1 MQQVTIG
8 IDIGG
13 TNTVFGIIDQT
24 GNILGRGRIPTTG
37 HLQIETYLEA
47 LAMAINTCLEGV
59 NKDIE
64 LMGIGIGAPNGNYY
78 EGAIKFAPNLVW
90 KGIIPLKQLVEK
102 HFPNTTIVVDNDAN
116 AAAIGEMI
124 YGAAKGMKDFIL
136 ITLGTGVGS
145 GIVVDGKLVH
155 GHDGFAGEL
164 GHTVVTPEGRLCTCG
179 RKGCLEAYA
188 AARGVVQT
196 ARELVAQAGF
206 AGLLG
211 DIEKITPKDIFEAA
225 QQGDVIALQ
234 TFRETGK
241 ALGRKLSDAICYTSP
256 QAIFI
261 LGGIASAG
269 TYLFEPTQYYIDK
282 FTLNLFNGKVQLL
295 PSGLDAGNAA
305 ILGAGALVWQ
315 ELNINA

>member
-13 TNTVFGIIDQT
+13 TNTVFGIIDAQ
-24 GNILGRGRIPTTG
+24 GKILSRGRIPTTG
-37 HLQIETYLEA
+37 HPQIATYLEA
-47 LAMAINTCLEGV
+47 LAQAVRTCLESLREPV
-59 NKDIE
+59 AVK
-64 LMGIGIGAPNGNYY
+64 GIGIGAPNGNYY
-78 EGAIKFAPNLVW
+78 EGAIKDAPNLAW
-90 KGIIPLKQLVEK
+90 KGVIPLKTLIQER
-102 HFPNTTIVVDNDAN
+102 FPNHLIVVDNDAN
-116 AAAIGEMI
+116 AATIGEMI
-124 YGAAKGMKDFIL
+124 YGAAKGMSDFIL

-145 GIVVDGKLVH
+145 GIVVDGRLVH
-155 GHDGFAGEL
+155 GYDGFAGEL

-188 AARGVVQT
+188 SARGVVQT

-211 DIEKITPKDIFEAA
+211 NVEKITPKDIYEAA
-225 QQGDVIALQ
+225 VQGDVIALQ

-241 ALGRKLSDAICYTSP
+241 SLGRKLSDAICYTSP

-269 TYLFEPTQYYIDK
+269 DYLFEPTRYYIDK
-282 FTLNLFNGKVQLL
+282 FTLNLFKGNVQVL
-295 PSGLDAGNAA
+295 PSSLDAGNAA
-305 ILGAGALVWQ
+305 ILGAGALIWQ
-315 ELNINA
+315 EQDGI